1 MTVMFT
7 VQIPEVQP
15 NLSPNPQLSS
25 IIWISKLDLATP
37 REQVHNLPKHS
48 IKFTQESWATAK
60 MTSRWPCI
68 WVPWKFSRAP

>member
-25 IIWISKLDLATP
+25 II
-37 REQVHNLPKHS
+37 
-48 IKFTQESWATAK
+48 
-60 MTSRWPCI
+60 
-68 WVPWKFSRAP
+68 